1 MSSIS
6 WLLSKIPRPL
16 VKRRQQKELSSGPC
30 APKST
35 SPRVYGR
42 KSLQYTLGLSLV
54 TPDNNQRTSLSTH
67 IGHRRHN
74 PRQSRGTIHK
84 EIVVL
89 RTTQRKAHEGR
100 TKDIGQ
106 GPRDDL
112 NPRKGHPTSTDREIQ
127 YQGSISSLSTWWP
140 RETSLRWSQKKSPSS
155 KAWTQL
161 ERPIQGVTSWD
172 VKLWTWDMIVNECVV
187 NTWCDNTCFV
197 ICELY
202 NNSTGVY
209 FEKREKCLCARC

>member
-1 MSSIS
+1 MVEY
-6 WLLSKIPRPL
+6 LLVAINYFTKWIEARPL
-16 VKRRQQKELSSGPC
+16 CEISVCETTGQAEAAKRVILRALRTKIDK
-30 APKST
+30 PK
-35 SPRVYGR
+35 
-42 KSLQYTLGLSLV
+42 
-54 TPDNNQRTSLSTH
+54 DNNQRTSLSTH

-127 YQGSISSLSTWWP
+127 YQGSISSLSTW
-140 RETSLRWSQKKSPSS
+140 
-155 KAWTQL
+155 
-161 ERPIQGVTSWD
+161 
-172 VKLWTWDMIVNECVV
+172 
-187 NTWCDNTCFV
+187 
-197 ICELY
+197 
-202 NNSTGVY
+202 
-209 FEKREKCLCARC
+209 